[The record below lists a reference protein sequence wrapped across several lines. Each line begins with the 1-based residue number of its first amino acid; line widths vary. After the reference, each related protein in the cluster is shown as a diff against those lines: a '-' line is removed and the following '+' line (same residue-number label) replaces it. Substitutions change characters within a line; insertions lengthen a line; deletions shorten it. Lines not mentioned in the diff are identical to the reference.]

1 MTCAL
6 NTVLK
11 FTGGRNMKR
20 NNFLLLIPSLFALF
34 LFSGCAE
41 LLIGSAAVGAGTAGT
56 YFYIN
61 GELKTDYTASFD
73 EVWAA
78 CEKTVAD
85 MRGIEVVPE
94 KEIAKGKITASINDE
109 KVKFD
114 ITYKSKNLTTVA
126 IRVGL
131 IGNKL
136 SSQLL
141 HDKIT
146 DYLAKK

>member
-1 MTCAL
+1 
-6 NTVLK
+6 
-11 FTGGRNMKR
+11 MKR
-20 NNFLLLIPSLFALF
+20 NNFLLLILALFSLF
-34 LFSGCAE
+34 LFSGCVP
-41 LLIGSAAVGAGTAGT
+41 LIVGGAAAGAGTGT
-56 YFYIN
+56 YYYVN
-61 GELKTDYTASFD
+61 GALKTDYSAPFD
-73 EVWAA
+73 KVWSA

-85 MRGIEVVPE
+85 MHGTEVVPNR
-94 KEIAKGKITASINDE
+94 EIAQGAIDTLINDE
-109 KVKFD
+109 KVKFE

-146 DYLAKK
+146 DYLAKN

>member
-1 MTCAL
+1 
-6 NTVLK
+6 
-11 FTGGRNMKR
+11 MKR
-20 NNFLLLIPSLFALF
+20 NNFLLLISSLFTLF

-41 LLIGSAAVGAGTAGT
+41 LLIVGAATGAGTAGT
-56 YFYIN
+56 YYYVN
-61 GELKTDYTASFD
+61 GALKTDYSVPFD
-73 EVWAA
+73 KAWSA

-85 MRGIEVVPE
+85 MHGTEVVPN
-94 KEIAKGKITASINDE
+94 KEIAQGTIETLINDE

-141 HDKIT
+141 HDKIA
-146 DYLAKK
+146 DYLVK

>member
-6 NTVLK
+6 NTLNK

-20 NNFLLLIPSLFALF
+20 NNFLLLISSSFALF
-34 LFSGCAE
+34 LFSGCVP
-41 LLIGSAAVGAGTAGT
+41 LIVGGAAAGASTAGT
-56 YFYIN
+56 FYYVN
-61 GELKTDYTASFD
+61 GGLKTDYSAPFD
-73 EVWAA
+73 KVWSA
-78 CEKTVAD
+78 CEKTIAD
-85 MRGIEVVPE
+85 MHGIEVVPD
-94 KEIAKGKITASINDE
+94 KEIAQGTISTLINDE

-114 ITYKSKNLTTVA
+114 ITYKSKNLTTVT

-146 DYLAKK
+146 DYLIKE